1 MFLNI
6 PFQRV
11 VWVTSSFLVL
21 TAFLT
26 ITAVPAYLWYFGWD
40 WFLFGLF
47 LFYYPATAMSIT
59 VGYHRLFSHKAFK
72 AKWPVKLITLLF
84 GAATFENSALWWSAS
99 HRIHHKHVDQDDDP
113 YDISKGFFWAHIGW
127 LMFKLKPEGPM
138 NNVQDLRKDRMVM
151 WQHRWI
157 NSIAFT
163 VGFVVPTIL
172 GYFYAL
178 YSGAMD
184 PWVGALGGFLIPGVA
199 RTTMV
204 QHGTFCI
211 NSLCHMIG
219 TRPYSTECSAR
230 DSWIAAIF
238 TMGEGYHNYHHEFQW
253 DYRNG
258 VKPWQLDPSKWII
271 WFCSKIGL
279 ASDLKRVPKERILLA
294 ETRETR
300 RQLEAS
306 MLSMKES
313 GTENDPLFLKAMDL
327 LNELAARLL
336 EICDELQKATHD
348 KLALSKAKLK
358 ELRNEVRTMLAQIE
372 KSTRIA
378 FA

>member
-1 MFLNI
+1 
-6 PFQRV
+6 
-11 VWVTSSFLVL
+11 
-21 TAFLT
+21 
-26 ITAVPAYLWYFGWD
+26 
-40 WFLFGLF
+40 
-47 LFYYPATAMSIT
+47 
-59 VGYHRLFSHKAFK
+59 
-72 AKWPVKLITLLF
+72 
-84 GAATFENSALWWSAS
+84 
-99 HRIHHKHVDQDDDP
+99 
-113 YDISKGFFWAHIGW
+113 
-127 LMFKLKPEGPM
+127 
-138 NNVQDLRKDRMVM
+138 M

-157 NSIAFT
+157 NEIAFT
-163 VGFVVPTIL
+163 VGFIVPTVL

-178 YSGAMD
+178 YTGAMD

-271 WFCSKIGL
+271 WCCSKIGMT
-279 ASDLKRVPKERILLA
+279 SDLKRVPKERILLA

-300 RQLEAS
+300 RRLEAS
-306 MLSMKES
+306 ILSMKES
-313 GTENDPLFLKAMDL
+313 GTENDPLFHKAMEV

-336 EICDELQKATHD
+336 EICDELQKATNE

-358 ELRNEVRTMLAQIE
+358 ELRSEVRTMLAQIE
-372 KSTRIA
+372 KSTRVA